1 MIFAN
6 FISHNSR
13 SSIHVIPNQ
22 NGHVPS
28 CKFVFLPS
36 ANEVCEGYV
45 FTRVCH
51 SVHGGGVSRPRPRG
65 EVGWS
70 GQGGVQAQ
78 AREVVSRPRP
88 RPWVVVSRPRSG
100 YWGCPGPGQG
110 VCVSQHVL
118 RQIPPS
124 RRLLLL
130 MVRILLECIL
140 VNTHSF
146 ANKYYSIF
154 FCTMSVCYFP
164 RDFISVWSQLYTG
177 TSNQLIW
184 DQNMST
190 IPSIH
195 VGQTFSRLKC

>member
-22 NGHVPS
+22 NGRAPS

-36 ANEVCEGYV
+36 ATKFAKVMFLHVSVILSMGEVSRPRPRGEVWGV
-45 FTRVCH
+45 WP
-51 SVHGGGVSRPRPRG
+51 GGVSRPRPRG
-65 EVGWS
+65 GGW
-70 GQGGVQAQ
+70 GVWPGGCPGPG
-78 AREVVSRPRP
+78 RG
-88 RPWVVVSRPRSG
+88 VVSRPRSG
-100 YWGCPGPGQG
+100 VGGLSRPRPGG
-110 VCVSQHVL
+110 VC
-118 RQIPPS
+118 IPACTEADPPS

-130 MVRILLECIL
+130 TVRILLECIL

-154 FCTMSVCYFP
+154 FCTVSVCYFP

-184 DQNMST
+184 DQNM
-190 IPSIH
+190 
-195 VGQTFSRLKC
+195 